1 MHNDQTQLTGQFG
14 VKARLK
20 PAGAEQ
26 FIQFD
31 QRLANESHPA
41 VLGGQV
47 LQDFGVEDKNAMH
60 FGAVFE
66 GVKQRG
72 VVCHP

>member
-1 MHNDQTQLTGQFG
+1 L
-14 VKARLK
+14 
-20 PAGAEQ
+20 
-26 FIQFD
+26 
-31 QRLANESHPA
+31 S
-41 VLGGQV
+41 GQV